1 VRSLTPRARI
11 VVSADT
17 LADAE
22 TLYAEGAHYVL
33 IPPALAAAHL
43 YELLARPSDATL
55 AAARRRQA
63 AEVFGR

>member
-1 VRSLTPRARI
+1 MAPRARVI
-11 VVSADT
+11 VTADT

-33 IPPALAAAHL
+33 IPPALAAQHL
-43 YELLARPSDATL
+43 YELLAAPSEAAL
-55 AAARRRQA
+55 EAARRRQA